1 MARNTPSDISQ
12 SSGPPEQSGGFFC
25 VRINIHMNRRA
36 ERIWAKIVV
45 MFENL
50 ERYKECHPE
59 PRTRQ
64 QQDII
69 DMFERQIVNETKKL
83 KELGD

>member
-1 MARNTPSDISQ
+1 MKKIAHS
-12 SSGPPEQSGGFFC
+12 
-25 VRINIHMNRRA
+25 

-45 MFENL
+45 LLDTIEDIKD
-50 ERYKECHPE
+50 RYPK
-59 PRTRQ
+59 PRTPQ

>member
-1 MARNTPSDISQ
+1 MFQ
-12 SSGPPEQSGGFFC
+12 FEQ
-25 VRINIHMNRRA
+25 INIYMNGKA
-36 ERIWAKIVV
+36 KRIWAKIVV
-45 MFENL
+45 MFENV
-50 ERYKECHPE
+50 EKYKDRYPK
-59 PRTRQ
+59 PRTPQ